1 MIRTPSDSLNLDKIV
16 ITTDYL
22 KEVAEQLGYEM
33 SDNLKE
39 LLDELSTLAV
49 NTLDEGHDE

>member
-1 MIRTPSDSLNLDKIV
+1 MIKIPIDSLNLDKIV

-22 KEVAEQLGYEM
+22 KEVADELNYEM

-39 LLDELSTLAV
+39 MLDELSTLAV
-49 NTLDEGHDE
+49 NTLDEDDS